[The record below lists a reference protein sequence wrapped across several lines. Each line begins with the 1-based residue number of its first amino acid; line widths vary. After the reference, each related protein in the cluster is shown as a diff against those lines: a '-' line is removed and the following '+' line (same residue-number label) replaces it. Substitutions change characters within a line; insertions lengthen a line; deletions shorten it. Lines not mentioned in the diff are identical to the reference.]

1 MPGGIRG
8 KRFPDF
14 LAMGPISIGQHP
26 DQRVRVVQTLPD
38 SDNLGAM
45 LLKNGHLL
53 LTEPLVQV
61 INAALTIHCRLS
73 RVHAKLK
80 TARTGINIFAEILR
94 QIGRRAAG
102 FRILLRGR
110 WQGDK

>member
-1 MPGGIRG
+1 MVS
-8 KRFPDF
+8 
-14 LAMGPISIGQHP
+14 AE
-26 DQRVRVVQTLPD
+26 VQ
-38 SDNLGAM
+38 SAASSGA
-45 LLKNGHLL
+45 NQG
-53 LTEPLVQV
+53 EPLVQV
-61 INAALTIHCRLS
+61 INAALAIHRRLS